1 MRIICCLFGDKF
13 TQWHVDN
20 LKHMIDTY
28 SGLKYDSF
36 EVITEDLYGN
46 WYNKLQMYDKFRDG
60 ENLYFD
66 LDMVISG
73 ELPNLIRKEFTLL
86 DDTWW
91 REEAHTPLNSSIV
104 SWTGDVSHIWDKF
117 KANDTYY
124 LEKYNKGSDEFYYR
138 EIEYQTYDPVCPKI
152 NMEKL
157 NTEYNICT
165 LGQMHHVMEKGWSGW
180 WSPYLFNPSS
190 SKLSLQ
196 QSQKRILVYQ
206 I

>member
-60 ENLYFD
+60 KNLYFD
-66 LDMVISG
+66 LDMVITG

-86 DDTWW
+86 EDTWW

-138 EIEYQTYDPVCPKI
+138 EVEYQTYDPVCPKI

>member
-138 EIEYQTYDPVCPKI
+138 EVEYQTYDPVCPKI